1 MLLETSTAA
10 TGEVSAMIS
19 RYFFPGNSKQDM
31 KEQAKPAEFNEI
43 AISEKKVKNLTV
55 LKQ

>member
-19 RYFFPGNSKQDM
+19 RYFFPGHSKQNV
-31 KEQAKPAEFNEI
+31 KEEAKPAEFNEV
-43 AISEKKVKNLTV
+43 AISEKKVEQK
-55 LKQ
+55 K